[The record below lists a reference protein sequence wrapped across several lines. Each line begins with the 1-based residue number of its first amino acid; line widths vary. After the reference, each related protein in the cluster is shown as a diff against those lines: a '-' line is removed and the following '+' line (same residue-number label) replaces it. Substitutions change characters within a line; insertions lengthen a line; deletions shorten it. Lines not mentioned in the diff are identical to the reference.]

1 MAFWKQK
8 HNQTDG
14 FSLVEVIVAITIL
27 GIVVVPMMSGLLFSY
42 RLNLHSD
49 EKMQAQLAVS
59 SAVETIMAEGFNDAW
74 YIDSPSDGDV
84 AKYYYHNRF
93 NEVVIKKDTSYS
105 GAAYK
110 IEVTARDMNSDTA
123 TLLEDISVETYVRP
137 YATHVITD
145 GDKDSAG
152 GGTDE

>member
-74 YIDSPSDGDV
+74 YDSTEQASDTH
-84 AKYYYHNRF
+84 YYHKRF
-93 NEVVIKKDTSYS
+93 PDVKII
-105 GAAYK
+105 GAVDPSTAYK
-110 IEVTARDMNSDTA
+110 LTVTAKDMSPNA
-123 TLLEDISVETYVRP
+123 EANALLSDISVTTYARP
-137 YATHVITD
+137 YG
-145 GDKDSAG
+145 GDS
-152 GGTDE
+152 